1 MSVFDND
8 ASTYDQWYTTPMG
21 RHVDYVETSCALGLL
36 QPFSGMKILD
46 AGCGTGNFSL
56 KLARIGCRVT
66 GIDVSEKML
75 AFAEQKARE
84 EKLDVDFRIMDVCSL
99 SFGDET
105 FDAVTSMAAFEF
117 LNDPELAMEEMF
129 RILKKNG
136 ALLIGTINKESPWG
150 ELYRALAKK
159 DGNVFRHA
167 RLKTEEDLR
176 KFTPSSLVAVEECLF
191 APPDAKEDDLSREK
205 EIEFSDNGRGGF
217 LCALWKKS

>member
-8 ASTYDQWYTTPMG
+8 ASTYDQWYETPMG
-21 RHVDYVETSCALGLL
+21 RHVDDVETRCALALL

-46 AGCGTGNFSL
+46 VGCGTGNFSL
-56 KLARIGCRVT
+56 KLARMGCRVT
-66 GIDVSEKML
+66 GIDVSETML

-84 EKLDVDFRIMDVCSL
+84 EKLDVDFLIMDVCSL

-117 LNDPELAMEEMF
+117 LNDPELAMKEMF
-129 RILKKNG
+129 RVLKRNG
-136 ALLIGTINKESPWG
+136 ALLIGTINRESPWG
-150 ELYRALAKK
+150 ELYLSLAKK
-159 DGNVFRHA
+159 EDSVFRHA

-176 KFTPSSLVAVEECLF
+176 KFKSSSLVAVKECLF
-191 APPDAKEDDLSREK
+191 TPPDAKEDDLSREK
-205 EIEFSDNGRGGF
+205 ENEFSHNGRGGF